1 MKRAAELLKE
11 ADQNRIKLVQELG
24 AELASVVDEWISTT
38 GFDVSKI
45 NITRSFDASSRERA
59 GMPFNKKTIVETDL
73 DGFQEEP

>member
-59 GMPFNKKTIVETDL
+59 SMPFNKKKIVETDL
-73 DGFQEEP
+73 DGF